1 MNVFDLRTNVIDEYA
16 AYITSFSNMRD
27 TAIRAKVDEEL
38 ENGLLWPELLLQ
50 LNPNFDPGIPIPIPS
65 PNYER

>member
-1 MNVFDLRTNVIDEYA
+1 MNVFDLRTNVIDDYA
-16 AYITSFSNMRD
+16 AYITSFINIRD